1 MNSKKTKIVCTIGPS
16 TSDLDMLIR
25 LIETGMDAA
34 RLNFSHGSHEQHIQT
49 IRNIR
54 EAAKITGREVA
65 IMQDL
70 QGPKIRVGEIE
81 GGACFL
87 EDGAKF
93 IITADEMTEGNS
105 QKVPT
110 TFPQIVQ
117 DVQPGKPLLLDD
129 GYISLMIEEV
139 KGNDIITKVIKGGTL
154 KSRKGII
161 APGSCI
167 SAPSLSDKDLDDL
180 KFGLEN
186 GIDMVAL
193 SFVRSEKDVYDLR
206 MAMKIFRRQVPVVA
220 KIERAEAYNSIES
233 IIREADGIMVARG
246 DLGLEMPAEEVPAI
260 QKDII
265 ARCNYHG
272 KPVITATQML
282 ESMIENPRPTR
293 AEASD
298 VANAVLDGTDCVMLS
313 GETSVG
319 KYPLDAVEYMSK
331 IIISMEKNN
340 HAGAHRYQRLDTVM
354 DNIADALGKA
364 ACVIA
369 DQIEAAAIIPFT
381 NSTFTAR
388 NIAKYRP
395 DIPIIALTNN
405 IETLRFL
412 CIVRGIKP
420 ILVEEFKDKDN
431 IFTDLG
437 NYVKNFKHI
446 KTGDTVVFVAG
457 LAPYADMPDNTLK
470 VFQV

>member
-1 MNSKKTKIVCTIGPS
+1 MNSKKTKIVCTIGPA
-16 TSDLDMLIR
+16 TSDLDMLVR
-25 LIETGMDAA
+25 LIESGMDSA

-49 IRNIR
+49 IKNIR
-54 EAAKITGREVA
+54 EATKITGKEIA
-65 IMQDL
+65 IIQDL
-70 QGPKIRVGEIE
+70 QGPKIRVAEIE
-81 GGACFL
+81 GGSCIL

-93 IITADEMTEGNS
+93 IITADDIKEGNS
-105 QKVPT
+105 ERVAT
-110 TFPQIVQ
+110 TFPDIVK
-117 DVQPGKPLLLDD
+117 DVQVGKPLLLDD
-129 GYISLMIEEV
+129 GYITLMIEEIS
-139 KGNDIITKVIKGGTL
+139 GSDIITKVIKGGVL

-167 SAPSLSDKDLDDL
+167 SAPSLSDKDLEDL
-180 KFGLEN
+180 KFGLDN
-186 GIDMVAL
+186 GIDLVAI

-206 MAMKIFRRQVPVVA
+206 TAMKIFRRQVPVIA
-220 KIERAEAYNSIES
+220 KIERAEAYDSIEA
-233 IIREADGIMVARG
+233 IITEADGIMVARG

-265 ARCNYHG
+265 AKCNFHG

-319 KYPLDAVEYMSK
+319 RYPLDAVEYMSK
-331 IIISMEKNN
+331 IIKSMERTQPS
-340 HAGAHRYQRLDTVM
+340 GSLRYLRPEAVM

-381 NSTFTAR
+381 NSAYTAR

-395 DIPIIALTNN
+395 DIPIISLTNN

-420 ILVEEFKDKDN
+420 ILVEEFKDKEN
-431 IFTDLG
+431 IFRDLG

-457 LAPYADMPDNTLK
+457 LAPYKDMPDNTLK